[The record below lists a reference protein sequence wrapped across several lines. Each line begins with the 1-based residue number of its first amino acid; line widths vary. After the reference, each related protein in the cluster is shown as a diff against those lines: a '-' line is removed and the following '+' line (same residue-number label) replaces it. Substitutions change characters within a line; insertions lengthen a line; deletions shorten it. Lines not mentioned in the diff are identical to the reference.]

1 MDPDGKRRD
10 SKMVRELSLIA
21 FLKKK
26 KKLKDELRLVAGR
39 KIMITFI
46 YLNDKF
52 SL

>member
-1 MDPDGKRRD
+1 MDPDGRD
-10 SKMVRELSLIA
+10 SKMVRELSAVA

-26 KKLKDELRLVAGR
+26 KILKGELRLVAER